1 MSKRGR
7 SRFARELVNDSG
19 FTGASRDVL
28 VRPMESGCKEM
39 DRRICGGNVPRFW
52 AAVVSTVG
60 LAIFVLAGAATSR
73 AQDSELARK
82 LTLKEAVGLAV
93 ANSRDLALAR
103 LQYGVMQR
111 QIGVARSAFLPNL
124 YTGTGIAYTSGF
136 PLLEGGGAPAIFSLS
151 YTQQIFNPPMK
162 GDQHAAEQR
171 AEEQRLSMDD
181 VRDTVMSRAA
191 LDYLELAKI
200 RHALELMHGE
210 RLSAGRIL
218 DATRERADTGRE
230 LPVEVIR
237 AQLITARIEQRIAQL
252 EDRDDFLTGELR
264 DSMGLPVDEMIEVS
278 TEEIP
283 GVAAEAAKDVVSEA
297 MANNVELKQAQTE
310 VRAREFKLKGEEG
323 GRWPSFSLIG
333 QYNVL
338 SKINNYTD
346 FFNKFQRNNVVF
358 GVQVQIPIFASRTSS
373 AVAFARADLNAAN
386 LALQKKRNELS
397 LDVRRKARLVREAEL
412 SGEVARLELQLAQ
425 ENVRVSQAQFDEGRG
440 SLKDLEAAHIEEND
454 KWLAFLDANYSRQQA
469 QLDLLRTTGQLA
481 QVLQ

>member
-1 MSKRGR
+1 M
-7 SRFARELVNDSG
+7 
-19 FTGASRDVL
+19 AS
-28 VRPMESGCKEM
+28 
-39 DRRICGGNVPRFW
+39 N
-52 AAVVSTVG
+52 VG
-60 LAIFVLAGAATSR
+60 LAGASNKMPGRLMESWCKRVGMKCYNLAARRFYRAAVCAAGLTIFVLAGANSIR
-73 AQDSELARK
+73 AQDTEFSRK
-82 LTLKEAVGLAV
+82 LTLKEAVNLAV

-124 YTGTGIAYTSGF
+124 YTGTGVAYTSGF

-151 YTQQIFNPPMK
+151 YSQQIFNPPMK
-162 GDQHAAEQR
+162 GEQHAAEQR

-191 LDYLELAKI
+191 LDYLELAKV
-200 RHALELMHGE
+200 RHGLELMHSE

-237 AQLITARIEQRIAQL
+237 AQLTTARIEQRIAQL
-252 EDRDDFLTGELR
+252 EDRDEYLSGELR
-264 DSMGLPVDEMIEVS
+264 DMMGLPSDETIEVS

-283 GVAAEAAKDVVSEA
+283 GAASEISKDVVAETL
-297 MANNVELKQAQTE
+297 ANNVELKQAQTE
-310 VRAREFKLKGEEG
+310 LRAREFKLKGEEG

-346 FFNKFQRNNVVF
+346 FFDKFSRNNVVF

-373 AVAFARADLNAAN
+373 AVAFARADFNAAG
-386 LALQKKRNELS
+386 LALEKKRSELS
-397 LDVRRKARLVREAEL
+397 LDVRRKARMVRESEL
-412 SGEVARLELQLAQ
+412 GGEVARLELQLAQ
-425 ENVRVSQAQFDEGRG
+425 ENVRVLQAQFDEGRG

-454 KWLAFLDANYSRQQA
+454 KWLAFLDANYARQQS
-469 QLDLLRTTGQLA
+469 QLELLRTTGQLA

>member
-1 MSKRGR
+1 MRLMEGR
-7 SRFARELVNDSG
+7 CVK
-19 FTGASRDVL
+19 
-28 VRPMESGCKEM
+28 M
-39 DRRICGGNVPRFW
+39 GGRNHEGNIQRFW
-52 AAVVSTVG
+52 PVAVYAAG
-60 LAIFVLAGAATSR
+60 FAIFILAGAVTSR
-73 AQDSELARK
+73 AQDAELTRK
-82 LTLKEAVGLAV
+82 LTLKEAVNLAV

-124 YTGTGIAYTSGF
+124 YTGTGVAYTRGF

-151 YTQQIFNPPMK
+151 YSEQIFNPPVK
-162 GDQHAAEQR
+162 GEQHAAEQR

-181 VRDTVMSRAA
+181 VRDKVMSRAA
-191 LDYLELAKI
+191 LDYLELAKV
-200 RHALELMHGE
+200 RHALELMRSE

-230 LPVEVIR
+230 LPIEVIR
-237 AQLITARIEQRIAQL
+237 AQLTTARVEQRIAQM
-252 EDRDDFLTGELR
+252 EDRDDFLSGELR
-264 DSMGLPVDEMIEVS
+264 DLMGFPPDETIEVS

-283 GVAAEAAKDVVSEA
+283 GVAEEISKDVVSEA

-310 VRAREFKLKGEEG
+310 LRAREFKLKGEQG
-323 GRWPSFSLIG
+323 GRWPSFALIG

-346 FFNKFQRNNVVF
+346 FFNKFSRNNVVF

-373 AVAFARADLNAAN
+373 AVAFARADFNAAS
-386 LALQKKRNELS
+386 LALQTKRSELS
-397 LDVRRKARLVREAEL
+397 QDVRRKARLVREAEL
-412 SGEVARLELQLAQ
+412 GGEVARLELQLAQ
-425 ENVRVSQAQFDEGRG
+425 ENVRVLQAQFDQGRG

-469 QLDLLRTTGQLA
+469 QLELLRTTGQLA